1 MTSEIILVDV
11 TQDIAAHAGELR
23 LKYNIPTIDS
33 IIAATGIVEN
43 IKHVL
48 TYDRRHFEHV
58 KKIKIID
65 LKTAIDMSR

>member
-1 MTSEIILVDV
+1 M
-11 TQDIAAHAGELR
+11 
-23 LKYNIPTIDS
+23 KYNIPTIDS

-58 KKIKIID
+58 KNIRIID